1 MFILTPI
8 IAIILSVFST
18 AVMSYI
24 AMATPIGPWI
34 APTLVLIA
42 LLIFKLCTQNLA
54 QSSDSQAADSADQTL
69 AQSPADSATQSIVLV
84 TVAGS
89 IGGILATGIG
99 FSFPTLYF
107 AGPELFNSWLAR
119 PLYFISMLAG
129 ISCAAG
135 VFGFLLANIFEYKVI
150 EQDNLPFPISV
161 LIHKMV
167 IAGNQLRKAYELI
180 AGFLGT
186 IIFCFLQDGVSFF
199 QGIVPKSIQLAPS
212 IIACGVVRIPAIA
225 FDLWPMLW
233 AIGFIT
239 GHVIAVPLA
248 VGAISRI
255 ALVDPLN
262 AIWFCNISAIEF
274 SFAFCSGMVLFGALE
289 SVIRMPRMVRQ
300 LYTWLTGTVSGVQA
314 NTQTTVRVLDQ
325 HRENKDGSKK
335 NSDKKTAFWQAIEWQ
350 NIVGAVSFTEQL
362 SLLIFVAALLL
373 VLGFSWLQALYLLAL
388 TGIFTYQMVVIAGKW
403 GIAPLGRF
411 ATFVMLPAMLFFSLD
426 ITRIVYIATFVEVCG
441 GVAVDIRFG
450 RAVAKKSNIDRRLV
464 KRYQYLGLIVSV
476 LTIGIACWMLVKA
489 CGLGSAQLFAYKAQS
504 RHLLINAL
512 LNGEN
517 FSWIILLI
525 GALFSFLL
533 ARFGCNPM
541 LVMGGLLMPLNL
553 SLGLIFGGILTYL
566 VRDRQEW
573 EPLWSGVFAANSVWM
588 LLKAI
593 L

>member
-1 MFILTPI
+1 MFMLTPI
-8 IAIILSVFST
+8 IAIMLSVFST

-42 LLIFKLCTQNLA
+42 LLIFKLVMRSAVLSTDA
-54 QSSDSQAADSADQTL
+54 QQSESAGSQTRGSANSG
-69 AQSPADSATQSIVLV
+69 AQAIVLV

-107 AGPELFNSWLAR
+107 ADPELFNFWLSR
-119 PLYFISMLAG
+119 PAYFISMLGG

-135 VFGFLLANIFEYKVI
+135 FFGFLLANIFEYKVI
-150 EQDNLPFPISV
+150 EQENLPFPISV
-161 LIHKMV
+161 LIHKM
-167 IAGNQLRKAYELI
+167 IAAGNNLRKAYELI

-186 IIFCFLQDGVSFF
+186 IIFCFFQEGAGFF
-199 QGIVPKSIQLAPS
+199 QGVLPKSIQLMPS
-212 IIACGVVRIPAIA
+212 LLACGVVRIPAIT

-248 VGAISRI
+248 VGALARI

-262 AIWFCNISAIEF
+262 ALWFCNISAIEF

-289 SVIRMPRMVRQ
+289 SLIRMPRMIRQ
-300 LYTWLTGTVSGVQA
+300 FYAWIAGAVSGVQA
-314 NTQTTVRVLDQ
+314 NTQAGTRVFDHKGRDQ
-325 HRENKDGSKK
+325 K
-335 NSDKKTAFWQAIEWQ
+335 NSDKKTGVWRALDWQ
-350 NIVGAVSFTEQL
+350 NIVGHVSLPEQL
-362 SLLIFVAALLL
+362 CLLVFVAALLL
-373 VLGFSWLQALYLLAL
+373 VLGFSWFQVFYLLAL
-388 TGIFTYQMVVIAGKW
+388 TAIFTYQMVVIAGKW

-441 GVAVDIRFG
+441 GVAVDILFG
-450 RAVAKKSNIDRRLV
+450 RGVARKSGVDKALV
-464 KRYQYLGLIVSV
+464 KRYQYLGLAVSA
-476 LTIGIACWMLVKA
+476 LTVGVACWMLIKA

-512 LNGEN
+512 LNGKS
-517 FSWIILLI
+517 FSWIILVI

-533 ARFGCNPM
+533 ARCGLNAM

-573 EPLWSGVFAANSVWM
+573 EPLWSGVFAANSIWM